1 MNDLM
6 VGYCILS
13 GIICLFCLGS
23 LFIIC
28 DMILNKEE
36 KIVIRKPKP
45 QATVQNNLEESVSND
60 YEFDDELIIN

>member
-28 DMILNKEE
+28 DMVLNREE
-36 KIVIRKPKP
+36 KP
-45 QATVQNNLEESVSND
+45 QATAQNNLEESVSND
-60 YEFDDELIIN
+60 YELIIN